1 MGHTTPDR
9 PNNKNNQ
16 MTFST
21 VTGTSLSQAI
31 PPPVPSQTGLIF
43 ALATHFTG
51 LKCKIQ
57 KWEIT

>member
-1 MGHTTPDR
+1 MGHTPLDR

-16 MTFST
+16 ITFSP

-31 PPPVPSQTGLIF
+31 SPPVPSPTGLIF

>member
-9 PNNKNNQ
+9 RNNKNNQ
-16 MTFST
+16 ITFSP
-21 VTGTSLSQAI
+21 VTGTSLSQA
-31 PPPVPSQTGLIF
+31 PPVHSQTGLIF